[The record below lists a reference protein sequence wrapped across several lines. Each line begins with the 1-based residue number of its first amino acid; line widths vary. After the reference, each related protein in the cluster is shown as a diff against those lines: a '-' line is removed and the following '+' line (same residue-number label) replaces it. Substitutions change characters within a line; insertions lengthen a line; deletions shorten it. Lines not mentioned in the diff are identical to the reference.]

1 MKLII
6 VRHAD
11 PDYEHDFLTEVGL
24 KEASLLV
31 PRMLKLN
38 EDLGGFTDIYCS
50 PLGRAK
56 ATAKPTLDFLGREA
70 IEKEWLREFEG
81 YITRPDTPD
90 RQNCCWDWLPEDWT
104 KIPEHYDINKWN
116 TTETMSPVKKEYDW
130 VCEEFDKVLAEH
142 GYVRADDSEGCF
154 YHAENSN
161 HDTLVF
167 FCHFGLEGVLLSHLT
182 NCSPMIY
189 WHNFCAAPSSV
200 TIVNS
205 EERRK
210 GIASFRIATFGD
222 TSHLFTGKR
231 EPSFAARF
239 CECYDDDTRHD

>member
-11 PDYEHDFLTEVGL
+11 PDYEHDSLTEVGF

-38 EDLGGFTDIYCS
+38 EDYGGFSDIYVS

-56 ATAKPTLDFLGREA
+56 TTARPTLDFLGKEG
-70 IEKEWLREFEG
+70 IEKDWLREFDG
-81 YITRPDTPD
+81 IIRRPDTPD
-90 RQNCCWDWLPEDWT
+90 KDSICWDWLPEDWT
-104 KIPEHYDINKWN
+104 KVPEYYDINKWN
-116 TTETMSPVKKEYDW
+116 ETEAMKPVKAKYEA
-130 VCEEFDKVLAEH
+130 VCSGLDEILKEH
-142 GYVRADDSEGCF
+142 GYERADKSEGLF
-154 YHAENSN
+154 YHAVNSN

-167 FCHFGLEGVLLSHLT
+167 FCHFGVEAVLLSHLT
-182 NCSPMIY
+182 GCSPMIF

-200 TIVNS
+200 TIINT

-210 GIASFRIATFGD
+210 GIASFRISTYAD

-239 CECYDDDTRHD
+239 CECFDDDTRHD

>member
-11 PDYEHDFLTEVGL
+11 PDYEHDSLTEVGL

-31 PRMLKLN
+31 PRMLRLN
-38 EDLGGFTDIYCS
+38 EEVGGFSDIYVS

-56 ATAKPTLDFLGREA
+56 LTAKPTLDFLGKEG
-70 IEKEWLREFEG
+70 IEKDWLREFEG
-81 YITRPDTPD
+81 IIRRPDTPD
-90 RQNCCWDWLPEDWT
+90 KDSICWDWLPADWT
-104 KIPEHYDINKWN
+104 CHPEYYDINKWD
-116 TTETMSPVKKEYDW
+116 ETHVMKPVKAEYDR
-130 VCEEFDKVLAEH
+130 VCKGLDDVLAEH
-142 GYVRADDSEGCF
+142 GYVRCDKSEGLF
-154 YHAENSN
+154 YHAVNSN

-182 NCSPMIY
+182 GVSPMVY

-200 TIVNS
+200 TIINT

-210 GIASFRIATFGD
+210 GTAVFRIASFAD

-231 EPSFAARF
+231 EPSFSARF
-239 CECYDDDTRHD
+239 CECFDDETRHD